1 MARLDDKVALVTG
14 ASRGIGAAIARR
26 LGGEGAAVAV
36 VYRTDPALAEE
47 VVGDI
52 TAAGGKAQAFHCD
65 VSRTGD
71 ITAMAEAVIAEFGG
85 VDILVNNAGIYLL
98 NVLGETPEDIWD
110 RQMDTNLKGA
120 FFTAEALLPQMKAR
134 GGGKI
139 INIGSICG
147 ETGMLSSSVYCATKG
162 GIKLMT
168 KAMALDLRGDNI
180 QVNSLS
186 PGCVETD
193 MNTGYRAEGESFFV
207 PLQERFGPGDPW
219 MQPDDMAGTA
229 LFLASSDSDRVTGAN
244 IMVDHGYSA
253 Y

>member
-1 MARLDDKVALVTG
+1 LDNKVALVTG
-14 ASRGIGAAIARR
+14 GSRGIGAAIARR
-26 LGGEGAAVAV
+26 LGGEGAALAV
-36 VYRTDPALAEE
+36 VYRTDPALADT

-71 ITAMAEAVIAEFGG
+71 ITAMAAAVVAEFGG

-98 NVLGETPEDIWD
+98 NELGETPEELWD

-120 FFTAEALLPQMKAR
+120 FFTAQAVLPEMKAR

-147 ETGMLSSSVYCATKG
+147 ETGLMSSSIYCASKG
-162 GIKLMT
+162 GIKLLT
-168 KAMALDLRGDNI
+168 KALALDLRADNI

-186 PGCVETD
+186 PGCVESD
-193 MNTGYRAEGESFFV
+193 MNAGYRAEGESFMAS
-207 PLQERFGPGDPW
+207 LQGRFGPGNPW
-219 MQPDDMAGTA
+219 MKPDDMAGTA

>member
-1 MARLDDKVALVTG
+1 MARLDNKVALVTSG
-14 ASRGIGAAIARR
+14 SRGIGAAIARR
-26 LGGEGAAVAV
+26 LGGEGAALAV
-36 VYRTDPALAEE
+36 VYRTDAALAET

-52 TAAGGKAQAFHCD
+52 AAAGGKAQAFHCD

-71 ITAMAEAVIAEFGG
+71 ITAMAAAVVTEFSG

-98 NVLGETPEDIWD
+98 NELGETPEELWD

-120 FFTAEALLPQMKAR
+120 FFTAQAVLPEMKAH

-147 ETGMLSSSVYCATKG
+147 ETGLLNSSIYCASKG
-162 GIKLMT
+162 GIKLLT
-168 KAMALDLRGDNI
+168 KALALDLRADNI

-186 PGCVETD
+186 PGCVESD
-193 MNTGYRAEGESFFV
+193 MNSGYRADGESFMA
-207 PLQERFGPGDPW
+207 PLQGRFGPGDPW